1 MKPEVFTRGQTA
13 YLTGRWLVD
22 PCGDLMLEVRFPVW
36 IFFYASDFIYEYEI
50 YEIQGERC

>member
-13 YLTGRWLVD
+13 YLTGRWFID
-22 PCGDLMLEVRFPVW
+22 CCGDLMLEVRFPVW
-36 IFFYASDFIYEYEI
+36 IFLYASDFINEYEI